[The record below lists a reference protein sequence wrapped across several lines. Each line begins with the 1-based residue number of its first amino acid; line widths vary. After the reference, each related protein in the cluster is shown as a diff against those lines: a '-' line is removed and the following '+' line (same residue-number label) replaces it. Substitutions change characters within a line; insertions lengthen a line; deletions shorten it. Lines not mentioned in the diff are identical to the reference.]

1 MINQKFL
8 PCRRKTVAASLLIL
22 AFAHSLAAQD
32 FSDLLAVQPRDYVAY
47 RVLGPLEIDGRLDEP
62 SWQRSPWSDPFVN
75 IGGSESPAMVTRV
88 KMLWDDAYFYIAAD
102 LEDPH
107 VWASVTKR
115 DSTIYHDNDFE
126 VLIDPDG
133 DTHEYY
139 ELAINSFGTVS
150 DLFITKPYR
159 DGGTVISSWD
169 MVGLR
174 TAVVVWGTVNNPQD
188 LDQGW
193 SVEIALPW
201 TVLKEAARRPAPPR
215 DGDQWRVNFH
225 RVQWSVSSDE
235 DRQGYAKVEGGREEN
250 WVWSPQGV
258 PDMHY
263 PEQWG
268 YVLFSKISVGK
279 TEVSYV
285 ENPERQALNL
295 LREIYYNQLERY
307 HSAGAFSS
315 DLDSLGIRHRILR
328 NFLWPPRVEVTQ
340 HTFEAWIE
348 EVEDLHKDGYIS
360 RWAICEDSRVWKIQ
374 PTDMAE

>member
-1 MINQKFL
+1 VINQKFL

-47 RVLGPLEIDGRLDEP
+47 RVLGALEIDGRLDEP

-174 TAVVVWGTVNNPQD
+174 TAV
-188 LDQGW
+188 
-193 SVEIALPW
+193 
-201 TVLKEAARRPAPPR
+201 
-215 DGDQWRVNFH
+215 
-225 RVQWSVSSDE
+225 
-235 DRQGYAKVEGGREEN
+235 
-250 WVWSPQGV
+250 
-258 PDMHY
+258 
-263 PEQWG
+263 
-268 YVLFSKISVGK
+268 
-279 TEVSYV
+279 
-285 ENPERQALNL
+285 
-295 LREIYYNQLERY
+295 
-307 HSAGAFSS
+307 
-315 DLDSLGIRHRILR
+315 
-328 NFLWPPRVEVTQ
+328 
-340 HTFEAWIE
+340 
-348 EVEDLHKDGYIS
+348 
-360 RWAICEDSRVWKIQ
+360 
-374 PTDMAE
+374 